1 MKFNLLAIGQQFE
14 YQGKTYVKSTPL
26 IAHQVDTGE
35 QRLIPRSAM
44 VSTTGSADTPPVS
57 EYKMINEQ
65 ELQQAFIQFE
75 TALEEKFEGN
85 ATLTRALTEAKQHFF
100 QQLGITP
107 TMQPTGK
114 DYSSSK

>member
-44 VSTTGSADTPPVS
+44 VTATGAADTPPTS
-57 EYKMINEQ
+57 ENKMINVQ
-65 ELQQAFIQFE
+65 DLQQAFIQFE
-75 TALEEKFEGN
+75 TALEKSFEGN
-85 ATLTRALTEAKQHFF
+85 TALARALADAKQHFF

-107 TMQPTGK
+107 AAQPTE
-114 DYSSSK
+114 